1 MDYTSNCFKS
11 QIKTKLSLSNVRFIP
26 LFNGGR
32 KEGGG
37 GLLRDEV
44 QALVLLQRSQFLE
57 DLAILDNNTDY
68 RTWEMTEWNYQKR
81 YIYWYM
87 FYLSDKRWRIN
98 FKMKIKVFVA
108 HRKETY
114 IHMQQAELCRI

>member
-1 MDYTSNCFKS
+1 MY
-11 QIKTKLSLSNVRFIP
+11 V
-26 LFNGGR
+26 LFLFLMVEGR
-32 KEGGG
+32 RGG

-57 DLAILDNNTDY
+57 DLAILDNINNTVTDY
-68 RTWEMTEWNYQKR
+68 CTWEMTEWNYQKR

-98 FKMKIKVFVA
+98 IKMKIKVFVA

>member
-1 MDYTSNCFKS
+1 MY
-11 QIKTKLSLSNVRFIP
+11 V
-26 LFNGGR
+26 LFLFLMV
-32 KEGGG
+32 EGGG
-37 GLLRDEV
+37 YSEMKFKLWSR
-44 QALVLLQRSQFLE
+44 FLE

-87 FYLSDKRWRIN
+87 FYLSDKRWQIN

-114 IHMQQAELCRI
+114 RVYS

>member
-11 QIKTKLSLSNVRFIP
+11 QIKTKLSFSNVRFIP
-26 LFNGGR
+26 LFNGG
-32 KEGGG
+32 GGG

-68 RTWEMTEWNYQKR
+68 RAWEITEWNYQKR

-114 IHMQQAELCRI
+114 IHMQQVELCRI